1 VSRCARADEQGVVL
15 GLTQS
20 LGSVA
25 QITAPPLGGW
35 LIGHALLSEW
45 AFVASA
51 AAAVGLA
58 LGVSGGEALDVTEV
72 ARPVASRRGRHP
84 R

>member
-1 VSRCARADEQGVVL
+1 ML

-35 LIGHALLSEW
+35 LIGHVLLSEW
-45 AFVASA
+45 AFVA
-51 AAAVGLA
+51 AAAVGVA
-58 LGVSGGEALDVTEV
+58 VGVSRREASDVSGA
-72 ARPVASRRGRHP
+72 ARRAG
-84 R
+84 